1 MIRINLLPIKDTIRK
16 ETSKRQLILFGV
28 LLLVQILVFYLLY
41 SSQAGERDD
50 LRQQNTDKNS
60 QIELLKKQVADVEKL
75 TKEKKLLEEQIGV
88 LDSLEEGR
96 SGPVKVLDEVQLI
109 LSQPKNDLQR
119 LTYDKK
125 GWNPKWDPDRLWFNS
140 LRENSSEFRL
150 SGGARSSDDV
160 AEFLQRLSTSVYF
173 EDVRLL
179 SVDQREKENFVYAV
193 FELRGRISY
202 SLASKN
208 PAAGAPAPPK

>member
-28 LLLVQILVFYLLY
+28 LLLVQLLVFYLVY
-41 SSQAGERDD
+41 SSRAGERDD

-88 LDSLEEGR
+88 LDNLEEGR

-109 LSQPKNDLQR
+109 LNQPKNDLQR

-125 GWNPKWDPDRLWFNS
+125 GWNPKWDPSRLWFNG
-140 LRENSSEFRL
+140 LRERNGDFQL

-173 EDVRLL
+173 EEVRLL
-179 SVDQREKENFVYAV
+179 SVDQREKDDFVYVV

-202 SLASKN
+202 SLASKT
-208 PAAGAPAPPK
+208 PANEAPEPAK